1 MKIITDLDSTI
12 ISTGKTIIKVWN
24 KLNPNKQLND
34 KIEPVWDFSNILKDT
49 DIELKELFT
58 MFDKQEFYDNVIVF
72 DNAINIINKL
82 AESNEVI
89 ICSKHNESRKPLTTK
104 WINENFKNVKIMY
117 VDNFRD
123 KLLIPCDIRVDDKIE
138 CLQDNKSFNVCY
150 GDYDW
155 NKDYNGM
162 RCLNW
167 EQVEHCID
175 FIAE

>member
-1 MKIITDLDSTI
+1 MKIVIDLDSTI
-12 ISTGKTIIKVWN
+12 IDTGLTIINTWN
-24 KLNPNKQLND
+24 KLNPYRQLIYI
-34 KIEPVWDFSNILKDT
+34 KPVWDFSNILKDT

-58 MFDKQEFYDNVIVF
+58 MFDKQEFYDNVMVF

-150 GDYDW
+150 GNYDW

-162 RCLNW
+162 RCYNW
-167 EQVEHCID
+167 KQVEQCID

>member
-1 MKIITDLDSTI
+1 MKIVIDLDSTI
-12 ISTGKTIIKVWN
+12 IDTGLTIINTWN
-24 KLNPNKQLND
+24 KLNPYRQLIYI
-34 KIEPVWDFSNILKDT
+34 KPVWDFSNILKDT

-155 NKDYNGM
+155 NKDYNGI

>member
-1 MKIITDLDSTI
+1 MKIVIDLDSTI
-12 ISTGKTIIKVWN
+12 IDTGLTIINTWN
-24 KLNPNKQLND
+24 KLNPYRQLIYI
-34 KIEPVWDFSNILKDT
+34 KPVWDFSNILKDT

>member
-1 MKIITDLDSTI
+1 MKIVIDLDSTI
-12 ISTGKTIIKVWN
+12 IDTGLTIINTWN
-24 KLNPNKQLND
+24 KLNPYRQLIYI
-34 KIEPVWDFSNILKDT
+34 KPVWDFSNILKDT
-49 DIELKELFT
+49 DIELKELFI

-150 GDYDW
+150 GNYDW

-167 EQVEHCID
+167 KQVEHCID

>member
-1 MKIITDLDSTI
+1 MKIVIDLDSTI
-12 ISTGKTIIKVWN
+12 IDTGLTIINTWN
-24 KLNPNKQLND
+24 KLNPYRQLIYI
-34 KIEPVWDFSNILKDT
+34 KPVWDFSNILKDT
-49 DIELKELFT
+49 NIELKELFT

>member
-1 MKIITDLDSTI
+1 MKIIIDLDSTI

-24 KLNPNKQLND
+24 NLNPNKQLND
-34 KIEPVWDFSNILKDT
+34 KIEPVWDFSNVLKDT
-49 DIELKELFT
+49 DIELKELFI

-89 ICSKHNESRKPLTTK
+89 ICSKHNESRKSLTTK

-117 VDNFRD
+117 VNNFED
-123 KLLIPCDIRVDDKIE
+123 KKNIECDVIIDDKID
-138 CLQDNKSFNVCY
+138 CLNGKAKLSICY
-150 GDYDW
+150 GLYDW
-155 NKDYNGM
+155 NENWNKVRCYN
-162 RCLNW
+162 W
-167 EQVEHCID
+167 KQVEQCID

>member
-12 ISTGKTIIKVWN
+12 ISTGNTIIKVWN

-150 GDYDW
+150 GNYDW

-162 RCLNW
+162 RCYNW
-167 EQVEHCID
+167 KQVEQCID

>member
-1 MKIITDLDSTI
+1 MKIVIDLDSTI
-12 ISTGKTIIKVWN
+12 IDTGLTIINTWN
-24 KLNPNKQLND
+24 KLNPYRQLIYI
-34 KIEPVWDFSNILKDT
+34 KPVWDFSNVLKDT
-49 DIELKELFT
+49 DIELKELFI

>member
-24 KLNPNKQLND
+24 KLNPNKQLNN
-34 KIEPVWDFSNILKDT
+34 KIEPMWDFSNILKDT
-49 DIELKELFT
+49 NIKLKELFT
-58 MFDKQEFYDNVIVF
+58 MFDRQEFYDNVIVF
-72 DNAINIINKL
+72 DSAINIINKL
-82 AESNEVI
+82 AETNEVI

>member
-1 MKIITDLDSTI
+1 MKIIIDLDSTI

-89 ICSKHNESRKPLTTK
+89 ICSKHNESRKQLTTK
-104 WINENFKNVKIMY
+104 WINNKLNNVKIIY
-117 VDNFRD
+117 VDNFKD
-123 KLLIPCDIRVDDKIE
+123 KLLIPCDVRVDDKIE
-138 CLQDNKSFNVCY
+138 CLQDNKSFNICY
-150 GDYDW
+150 GLYDW
-155 NKDYNGM
+155 NKEYKGVI
-162 RCLNW
+162 CLNW
-167 EQVEHCID
+167 EQVEEYINN
-175 FIAE
+175 IKE